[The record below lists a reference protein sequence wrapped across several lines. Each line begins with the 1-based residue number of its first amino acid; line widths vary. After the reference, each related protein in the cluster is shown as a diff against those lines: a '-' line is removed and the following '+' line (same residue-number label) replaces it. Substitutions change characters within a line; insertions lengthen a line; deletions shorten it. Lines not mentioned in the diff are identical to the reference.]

1 MRRLLSALLAVGTG
15 FGLWFLFDRV
25 WGAEP
30 WDGPGFKIYCLI
42 LNLAGVFCTL
52 LASPRRL
59 LDSLLWTACVVLGE
73 FLFALIDSS
82 RWNLWPL
89 ALIALIVLSFPVL
102 IGAIFTQLLLKKYG
116 R

>member
-15 FGLWFLFDRV
+15 FGLWLLFDRV

-30 WDGPGFKIYCLI
+30 WDGGGFKFYCLI
-42 LNLAGVFCTL
+42 LALAGAFCTL

-59 LDSLLWTACVVLGE
+59 LDALLWTALVALGE
-73 FLFALIDSS
+73 LLFMLTDSS

-89 ALIALIVLSFPVL
+89 ALIAFVVLSFPVL
-102 IGAIFTQLLLKKYG
+102 VGAITTQLLLKKYG